1 MFSVSLGIAAL
12 SPQTVELVGGGSG
25 GGSSGNVTLQ
35 DGVGWWGRL
44 SEGPSAYSGGGRE
57 RACMCEA
64 CVCFGGVC
72 WGVSMC
78 FERRVCNNGPA
89 RPTHLLLGTVV
100 WREAMVVLSVMLMV
114 MFPGCAHITT
124 LFTDVK
130 NSQCQFA
137 LTSFSDQLNLN
148 SEI

>member
-1 MFSVSLGIAAL
+1 MRD
-12 SPQTVELVGGGSG
+12 PQPTAEVAE
-25 GGSSGNVTLQ
+25 
-35 DGVGWWGRL
+35 
-44 SEGPSAYSGGGRE
+44 RE
-57 RACMCEA
+57 RVCVKRV

-124 LFTDVK
+124 HCSLMLKIV
-130 NSQCQFA
+130 NVS
-137 LTSFSDQLNLN
+137 LL
-148 SEI
+148 